1 MPSKQEAL
9 DLSVI
14 LHAADNKLR
23 QPVGLEQQL
32 LQHMSMDEEVG
43 QSMVQL
49 LQVTDLVNYSLVQA
63 RNTLH
68 EFTQDPSLSDGRMVR
83 WSYPDP
89 QAWTRYWIKIRIGC
103 SLLYQLSICLFS

>member
-14 LHAADNKLR
+14 LHSADNKLR

-32 LQHMSMDEEVG
+32 LQHLSMDEEVG

-49 LQVTDLVNYSLVQA
+49 LQVIDIAHYSMAHVYSM
-63 RNTLH
+63 LH
-68 EFTQDPSLSDGRMVR
+68 TSFQTPSLSDAFCLSSTLG
-83 WSYPDP
+83 
-89 QAWTRYWIKIRIGC
+89 
-103 SLLYQLSICLFS
+103 SLLYHLSMRLSANSCVIF